1 MGNKFLAVITIAT
14 LVLLM
19 LSVGKALQEIGER
32 EIQVITVSADE

>member
-19 LSVGKALQEIGER
+19 LSVGKALKEIGER
-32 EIQVITVSADE
+32 ELQVVTASTDE